1 MTTSA
6 DTAAATDSTTSGP
19 RAPRSAWIGL
29 FVLMLPCALYAMDL
43 TVLNLAVPSLSAEL
57 KPSSAQLLWIIDIYG
72 FMVAGF
78 LLTMG
83 NLGDRI
89 GRRRLLMF
97 GAVAFAAGSL
107 LAAFSTSAAM
117 LIVTRALLGLAG
129 ATIAPSTLSLIR
141 NMFLNERE
149 RTVAVSIWI
158 TSYSIGAAL
167 GPVVGGALLEF
178 FWWGSVFL
186 INVPIMA
193 LLLVL
198 GPILLPEYRD
208 PNPGRIDLVSA
219 AMSLTAVL
227 AVIFGL
233 KQLAQDGPGILSL
246 GVVALGLAVGFL
258 FVRRQRA
265 LADPLLDIGLFRIP
279 AFSASILVYMMG
291 GMVMLGGFVFVHQ
304 YLQLV
309 RGLSPL
315 EAGLWSLPW
324 GLAFIA
330 GSLLTPRLRRW
341 VSAPTAMAGGLV
353 VSALGMVYLVT
364 LDTDTTLAAF
374 VLATIVW
381 SLGSAPVFTLTND
394 LVLSAAP
401 PERAGAAAGI
411 SETGGELGGALGIAI
426 LGSIGTALYR
436 REMAQALPPDLPAQ
450 VATAARDTLGGAMGV
465 AAELGEPTRELLVE
479 SARDAFLYGLQ
490 VTFVAGVVVMLALA
504 VMVFL
509 VLGRRGAQPQS
520 L

>member
-1 MTTSA
+1 MTPPA
-6 DTAAATDSTTSGP
+6 DTAAATTGP
-19 RAPRSAWIGL
+19 RAPRSAWVGL

-57 KPSSAQLLWIIDIYG
+57 KPSGAQLLWIIDIYG

-83 NLGDRI
+83 SLGDRI

-97 GAVAFAAGSL
+97 GAVAFAIGSL

-149 RTVAVSIWI
+149 RTVAVSVWI

-167 GPVVGGALLEF
+167 GPLVGGALLEY

-208 PNPGRIDLVSA
+208 PNPGRIDLISA
-219 AMSLTAVL
+219 AMSLAAVL

-233 KQLAQDGPGILSL
+233 KEIAQDGPSTLSL
-246 GVVALGLAVGFL
+246 GAVALGIAVGVA
-258 FVRRQRA
+258 FVRRQRT
-265 LADPLLDIGLFRIP
+265 LADPLLDLGLFRIP
-279 AFSASILVYMMG
+279 AFSASVLVYMMG
-291 GMVMLGGFVFVHQ
+291 GMVMFGGFVFVHQ

-324 GLAFIA
+324 GLAFIG
-330 GSLLTPRLRRW
+330 GSMGTPLLRRW
-341 VSAPTAMAGGLV
+341 VSAPTAMASGLV
-353 VSALGMVYLVT
+353 VSALGMAYLVT
-364 LDTDTTLAAF
+364 LDTDTTLVAF
-374 VLATIVW
+374 LLATFVW

-394 LVLSAAP
+394 LVLGAAP

-411 SETGGELGGALGIAI
+411 SETGGELGGALGIAL
-426 LGSIGTALYR
+426 LGSIGAALYR
-436 REMAQALPPDLPAQ
+436 REMGQAIPAD
-450 VATAARDTLGGAMGV
+450 VPAHIATAARYTLGGAIGV
-465 AAELGEPTRELLVE
+465 AEELGEPTRELLVE

-490 VTFVAGVVVMLALA
+490 FTFVTGVVVMLLLA
-504 VMVFL
+504 AMVFV
-509 VLGRRGAQPQS
+509 VLGRRRAPTS
-520 L
+520 EA